1 MINLKS
7 PRLPNGHLPAKHRL
21 AYPSEWQFPGISSN
35 WQRSSQSGVAS
46 GKSTATMKRRLFLA
60 VTPTVPILLGEQV
73 LNPLPL
79 IITESKRL
87 GVIRLIS
94 KRKKAF
100 PQGRTTPPQKI
111 KYLSDSEPYISEH
124 VRSILRFLPIST
136 YSSKNFLESL
146 HLEKDELP
154 T

>member
-7 PRLPNGHLPAKHRL
+7 PRLPNGHLPETHRL
-21 AYPSEWQFPGISSN
+21 AYRNEWQFPGISSN
-35 WQRSSQSGVAS
+35 WQRSSRSGVAIS
-46 GKSTATMKRRLFLA
+46 KSTASTKRRLCLA

-79 IITESKRL
+79 IITKSRAPWGHQIHL
-87 GVIRLIS
+87 
-94 KRKKAF
+94 KKEKGF
-100 PQGRTTPPQKI
+100 CPRRTTPPQKI

-146 HLEKDELP
+146 RCVKDELP